1 MLRKILIPSLIIG
14 FFIIAIVSPVSAV
27 DKTLEDDLED
37 VIDMVES
44 TDIDEVYTDEKP
56 NIDIHKIYYTKDG
69 TSVTITMEMN
79 DDGVIE
85 NRGNIDNPEALD
97 MVSYL
102 CALTM
107 EGAEV
112 DYEIIYIN
120 ESVTLNEEEE
130 GISYSIDGNKITFNF
145 EVESASEVYSGI
157 YAATVDSALESA
169 LSFYMFADEFS
180 DLEQGLSCSAGGPYS
195 GKPGDTI
202 EFEGAASGGFKPYT
216 WYWDFGDD
224 ETSEVQNPT
233 HTYDESGN
241 YQVTLTVAD
250 GAGNTCERVVTAQIS
265 SNGNDDDSEGNIMI
279 FLAIIAVVVIAGI
292 AVLAVF
298 LRR

>member
-107 EGAEV
+107 EGAAEWDLARAATCGLTV
-112 DYEIIYIN
+112 WKMRRTFSDRRTN
-120 ESVTLNEEEE
+120 ESSKL
-130 GISYSIDGNKITFNF
+130 
-145 EVESASEVYSGI
+145 
-157 YAATVDSALESA
+157 
-169 LSFYMFADEFS
+169 
-180 DLEQGLSCSAGGPYS
+180 P
-195 GKPGDTI
+195 
-202 EFEGAASGGFKPYT
+202 
-216 WYWDFGDD
+216 
-224 ETSEVQNPT
+224 
-233 HTYDESGN
+233 
-241 YQVTLTVAD
+241 
-250 GAGNTCERVVTAQIS
+250 RVCCGT
-265 SNGNDDDSEGNIMI
+265 
-279 FLAIIAVVVIAGI
+279 
-292 AVLAVF
+292 
-298 LRR
+298 